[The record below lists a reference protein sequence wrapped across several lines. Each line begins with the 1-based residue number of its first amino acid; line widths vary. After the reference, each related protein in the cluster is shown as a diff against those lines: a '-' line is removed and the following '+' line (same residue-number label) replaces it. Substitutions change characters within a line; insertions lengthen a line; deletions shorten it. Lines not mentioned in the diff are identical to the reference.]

1 MRSEDRLF
9 DVRDRVAIITGASG
23 GLGERF
29 ARVLHGRGAHVVL
42 AARRPERLD
51 AIAASLPG
59 SLGIVCDVGLE
70 ADRNRVVTSALDT
83 FGKLDILVNNAGI
96 SGAPV
101 PAERMPLD
109 RWDRTLSVNLSG
121 LFGMTQAAAQSMLAA
136 GSGSIINIGSVFGLV
151 ANAPV
156 TDVAYA
162 ATKGAVVNLTRELA
176 AEWAAR
182 GVRINTVAPGWFPS
196 EMTAS
201 MVADERSQSYVR
213 RRAPMGRMGRVNELD
228 GILVFLASDASS
240 YCTGQTI
247 SIDGGWTIW

>member
-162 ATKGAVVNLTRELA
+162 
-176 AEWAAR
+176 
-182 GVRINTVAPGWFPS
+182 
-196 EMTAS
+196 
-201 MVADERSQSYVR
+201 
-213 RRAPMGRMGRVNELD
+213 
-228 GILVFLASDASS
+228 
-240 YCTGQTI
+240 
-247 SIDGGWTIW
+247 